1 MSNTDKAETQELSTE
16 EKAAQ
21 IGKDVGVK
29 QEDIPDYDIQPEDEQ
44 VKEQAVDDEGD
55 KRLGKTREEQRGEK
69 KDHKELSNRE
79 KRQLRKQR
87 LAAKFDAKDAII
99 NQLQEQLNAT
109 VARLNEVDGK
119 LTGYDKTQ
127 LDNAL
132 RDTNGFLAN
141 AQKDYTDAFNAGDA
155 AKSAQAMERMY
166 EAKERIKA
174 LQGIAA
180 RQNAQAKQPV
190 QQVSNQVNPAVV
202 SKAQSWSAQNPWY
215 KADASDEDSEL
226 AQRIAER
233 LIKEGFD
240 ATTDDYWD
248 EFDDRLAAR
257 GIGNRGNDDE
267 VDEQQQQTQSQQIK
281 QEVRQEPRRR
291 SPPVSS
297 GSNRGDVGA
306 RQTVTLPT
314 ALIQQMKENG
324 AWDDPVRKH
333 KIIKDY
339 QRIKAEEKR

>member
-1 MSNTDKAETQELSTE
+1 MSNTDKAKDQELTTE
-16 EKAAQ
+16 EKAEQ
-21 IGKDVGVK
+21 IGKDIGVEK
-29 QEDIPDYDIQPEDEQ
+29 EPVPEYDIQAEDEAP
-44 VKEQAVDDEGD
+44 KETEVEDDSD

-69 KDHKELSNRE
+69 TEKKELSNRE

-119 LTGYDKTQ
+119 LTSYDKNQ
-127 LDNAL
+127 LEGAM
-132 RDTNGFLAN
+132 RDTNGFLAQ

-180 RQNAQAKQPV
+180 RQNAQPKQQSQPA
-190 QQVSNQVNPAVV
+190 QSQVNPAVV
-202 SKAQSWSAQNPWY
+202 SKAQSWAAENPWY

-257 GIGNRGNDDE
+257 GIGRRNDAD
-267 VDEQQQQTQSQQIK
+267 DEQQEQTQSEQIK
-281 QEVRQEPRRR
+281 QETRPAPRRR
-291 SPPVSS
+291 SPPVNS
-297 GSNRGDVGA
+297 GSNRGDIGGG

-314 ALIQQMKENG
+314 ALIQHMKESG

-339 QRIKAEEKR
+339 QRVKAEEKR